1 VKTKYNP
8 RFVLFLVMAIFC
20 LGYFC
25 NECSAQPEQRKR
37 STEFSVPAKLRP
49 RVDFWKDVFT
59 RYGKH
64 QMVVHHRDFPQVQFG
79 ILDFR
84 QEAERL
90 DAISLDKFKKEQS
103 TAEVKRLRAI
113 FERLGQGGAPAT
125 KEEREI
131 VEKMRPLPGGFS
143 KFKQA
148 VEKDLIRTQ
157 TGIREKYEMAIKRSG
172 RYLPI
177 MEKIFRD
184 YGLPVELTR
193 LPFIES
199 SFDYEAYSSVGAAG
213 IWQFMPKTGR
223 QYMTVNSVIDE
234 RRDPIEAT
242 RSAAR
247 YLEQAYNSLG
257 TWPLAIT
264 SYNHGVAG
272 VARKVRAYGSS
283 NLVDIIEDPFE
294 RVFGFASINFYPE
307 FLAAVEIFDSY
318 HSYFPN
324 VELYP
329 ALDLVQFRL
338 TRSLSM
344 HSVLAKLGMPAEQL
358 RAVNYAISD
367 RVWRGQN
374 SLPTGYVLKI
384 PSIYEERISRLYGA
398 ESPQVTA
405 SVSSAVYGGAV
416 YKVKRGD
423 TLLGIAKKHSTTVSK
438 LKELNKL
445 DSAKVVIGQVLIVSG
460 RQKAEKNEQE
470 DEAPIEPSRN
480 YKVKRGDNL
489 WSISKKSGA
498 SVQELKRLNKL
509 KSNSLRE
516 GQSLRLP

>member
-1 VKTKYNP
+1 MKTNYSPKIVV
-8 RFVLFLVMAIFC
+8 FFLSAMFC
-20 LGYFC
+20 FGLLSG
-25 NECSAQPEQRKR
+25 ECSAQSPSRKR
-37 STEFSVPAKLRP
+37 SSEFLVPAKLRP

-64 QMVVHHRDFPQVQFG
+64 QMVVHHRDFPQIQFG

-90 DAISLDKFKKEQS
+90 DAAALEKFKKDQS
-103 TAEVKRLRAI
+103 SSEVKRLRAI
-113 FERLGQGGAPAT
+113 FERLGQGNAPAT
-125 KEEREI
+125 QEEREI
-131 VEKMRPLPGGFS
+131 VEKMRQLPGGFS

-148 VEKDLIRTQ
+148 VEQDLIRTQ
-157 TGIREKYEMAIKRSG
+157 TGIREKYELAVKRAG

-213 IWQFMPKTGR
+213 IWQFMPKTAR
-223 QYMTVNSVIDE
+223 QYMTVNSSIDE

-242 RSAAR
+242 RAAAR
-247 YLEQAYNSLG
+247 YLEQAYNTLG

-283 NLVDIIEDPFE
+283 NLADIVEDPFE

-307 FLAAVEIFDSY
+307 FLAAVEIFDNY

-338 TRSLSM
+338 TRALSM
-344 HSVLAKLGMPAEQL
+344 HSVLAKLGIPAEQL
-358 RAVNYAISD
+358 RSVNYAISD

-374 SLPTGYVLKI
+374 SLPRGYVLKI
-384 PSIYEERISRLYGA
+384 PSNYEERIGRLYGA
-398 ESPQVTA
+398 ESPQATA

-423 TLLGIAKKHSTTVSK
+423 TLLGIAKKHRTTVSQ

-460 RQKAEKNEQE
+460 RQATDKREQE
-470 DEAPIEPSRN
+470 DDVSDSSKRT
-480 YKVKRGDNL
+480 YKVQRGDNL
-489 WSISKKSGA
+489 WGISKKFGA
-498 SVQELKRLNKL
+498 NVQELKRLNKL

-516 GQSLRLP
+516 GQLLRLP